1 MTYTL
6 YLSLLE
12 KKFHDVYLIF
22 ITLREKV
29 SWCVPYILQKSL
41 TENFMMCTLY
51 FTLLERKFHDI
62 YTLYILQKSLTASR
76 EEVQIEVSTKN
87 VDIKYRITVIRY
99 AQNYRHQVRSELL
112 SSGTLRITVIRYTQN
127 YRHQGHSELLSS
139 GTLRITVI
147 RYAQSQNIWKP
158 NN

>member
-1 MTYTL
+1 
-6 YLSLLE
+6 
-12 KKFHDVYLIF
+12 
-22 ITLREKV
+22 
-29 SWCVPYILQKSL
+29 
-41 TENFMMCTLY
+41 MCTLY

-99 AQNYRHQVRSELL
+99 AQNYRHQVRSELPSSGTLRITVIGYTQNYRHQVYSELPSSGTLRITVIRYTQNYHHQVRSELL

-127 YRHQGHSELLSS
+127 YCLQVHSEL
-139 GTLRITVI
+139 
-147 RYAQSQNIWKP
+147 P
-158 NN
+158 